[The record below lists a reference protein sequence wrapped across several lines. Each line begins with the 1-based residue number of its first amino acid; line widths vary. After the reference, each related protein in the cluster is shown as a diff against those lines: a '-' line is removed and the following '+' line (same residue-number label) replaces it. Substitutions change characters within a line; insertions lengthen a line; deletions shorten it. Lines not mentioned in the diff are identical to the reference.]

1 MPFNR
6 AIVIVLDSLGIG
18 ELPDAAAFSDQGSN
32 TLGNIARKN
41 NLNIPHLLSLG
52 LGNIRSLPGV
62 PPSDNPT
69 ACYGMMAE
77 KSAGKDTTTG
87 HWELMGLVQDYP
99 FPTYPNGFP
108 PEIMEKFE
116 KEIGR
121 GTLGN
126 ITASGTEIIKELGKE
141 HIKTGYP
148 IIYTSAD
155 SVFQIAAHEEVIP
168 PEQLYYFCRV
178 ARRILTGK
186 DRVARVIARPFIGKP
201 GAFVRTARRKDFSL
215 APPDETLLDKLKKK
229 NLDVIGVG
237 KIGDIFALKGLTRSL
252 PTKSNAQS
260 VQLTIQVMK
269 EPIEGLIFT
278 NLVDFDM
285 LYGHRNNPL
294 GYARALEEFDSLLPE
309 IDKVKKGDDIV
320 VLTADHGCDPT
331 TPSTDHS
338 REYVPLLIWGD
349 EIKRGYKI
357 GTRSS
362 FADLGQTLAEAFQS
376 EELDYGTSFLSEI
389 LIDKKLRK

>member
-1 MPFNR
+1 MPLNR

-18 ELPDAAAFSDQGSN
+18 ELPDAAAFGDKGSN
-32 TLGNIARKN
+32 TLGNIARKVT
-41 NLNIPHLLSLG
+41 LNIPHLLSLG

-62 PPSDNPT
+62 PPSDNPI
-69 ACYGMMAE
+69 ASYGMMAE

-99 FPTYPNGFP
+99 FPTYPHGFP
-108 PEIMEKFE
+108 PEIMEKFK

-126 ITASGTEIIKELGKE
+126 VPASGTEIIEELGAE

-186 DRVARVIARPFIGKP
+186 NKVARVIARPFIGKP
-201 GAFVRTARRKDFSL
+201 GSFVRTARRKDFSL
-215 APPDETLLDKLKKK
+215 SPPEETLLDKLKKK

-252 PTKSNAQS
+252 PTKSNVQS

-269 EPIEGLIFT
+269 EPIAGLIFT

-285 LYGHRNNPL
+285 LYGHRNNPS
-294 GYARALEEFDSLLPE
+294 GYAGALAEFDSFLPE
-309 IDKVKKGDDIV
+309 IDKVRKQNDIV

-331 TPSTDHS
+331 TASTDHS
-338 REYVPLLIWGD
+338 REYVPLLIWGNQV
-349 EIKRGYKI
+349 KRGYEI
-357 GTRSS
+357 GIRSS
-362 FADLGQTLAEAFQS
+362 FADLGQSLAEAFQC
-376 EELDYGTSFLSEI
+376 EKLDNGTSFLSDI
-389 LIDKKLRK
+389 MTANR

>member
-1 MPFNR
+1 MPLNR

-18 ELPDAAAFSDQGSN
+18 ELPDAAAFGDKGSN
-32 TLGNIARKN
+32 TLGNIARKVT
-41 NLNIPHLLSLG
+41 LNIPHLLSLG

-62 PPSDNPT
+62 PPSDNPI
-69 ACYGMMAE
+69 ASYGMMAE

-99 FPTYPNGFP
+99 FPTYPHGFP

-126 ITASGTEIIKELGKE
+126 VPASGTEIIEELGKE

-168 PEQLYYFCRV
+168 PAQLYYFCRV

-186 DRVARVIARPFIGKP
+186 NKVARVIARPFIGKP
-201 GAFVRTARRKDFSL
+201 GSFVRTARRKDFSL
-215 APPDETLLDKLKKK
+215 SPPEETLLDKLKKK
-229 NLDVIGVG
+229 NLDVVGVG

-252 PTKSNAQS
+252 PTKSNVQS

-269 EPIEGLIFT
+269 EPISGLIFT

-285 LYGHRNNPL
+285 LYGHRNNPS
-294 GYARALEEFDSLLPE
+294 GYAGALAEFDSFLPE
-309 IDKVKKGDDIV
+309 IDKVRKQNDVV

-331 TPSTDHS
+331 TSSTDHS
-338 REYVPLLIWGD
+338 REYVPLLIWGNQ
-349 EIKRGYKI
+349 IKRGYEI
-357 GTRSS
+357 GKRSS
-362 FADLGQTLAEAFQS
+362 FADLGQSLAEAFQC
-376 EELDYGTSFLSEI
+376 EKLDNGTSFLSDI
-389 LIDKKLRK
+389 MTANR

>member
-1 MPFNR
+1 MPLNR

-18 ELPDAAAFSDQGSN
+18 ELPDAAAFGDKGSN
-32 TLGNIARKN
+32 TLGNIARKVT
-41 NLNIPHLLSLG
+41 LNIPHLLSLG

-62 PPSDNPT
+62 PPSDNPI
-69 ACYGMMAE
+69 ASYGMMAE

-99 FPTYPNGFP
+99 FPTYPHGFP
-108 PEIMEKFE
+108 PEIMEKFK

-126 ITASGTEIIKELGKE
+126 VPASGTEIIEELGAE

-168 PEQLYYFCRV
+168 PERLYYFCRV

-186 DRVARVIARPFIGKP
+186 NKVARVIARPFIGKP
-201 GAFVRTARRKDFSL
+201 GSFVRTARRKDFSL
-215 APPDETLLDKLKKK
+215 SPPEETLLDKLKKK

-252 PTKSNAQS
+252 PTKSNVQS

-269 EPIEGLIFT
+269 EPIAGLIFT

-285 LYGHRNNPL
+285 LYGHRNNPS
-294 GYARALEEFDSLLPE
+294 GYAGALAEFDSFLPE
-309 IDKVKKGDDIV
+309 IDKVRKQNDIV

-331 TPSTDHS
+331 TASTDHS
-338 REYVPLLIWGD
+338 REYVPLLIWGNQV
-349 EIKRGYKI
+349 KRGYEI
-357 GTRSS
+357 GIRSS
-362 FADLGQTLAEAFQS
+362 FADLGQSLAEAFQC
-376 EELDYGTSFLSEI
+376 EKLDNGTSFLSDI
-389 LIDKKLRK
+389 MTANR

>member
-1 MPFNR
+1 MPLNR

-18 ELPDAAAFSDQGSN
+18 ELPDAAAFGDKGSN
-32 TLGNIARKN
+32 TLGNIARKVT
-41 NLNIPHLLSLG
+41 LNIPHLLSLG

-62 PPSDNPT
+62 PPSDNPI
-69 ACYGMMAE
+69 ASYGMMAE

-99 FPTYPNGFP
+99 FPTYPHGFP
-108 PEIMEKFE
+108 PEIMEKFK

-126 ITASGTEIIKELGKE
+126 VPASGTEIIEELGAE

-186 DRVARVIARPFIGKP
+186 NKVARVIARPFIGKP
-201 GAFVRTARRKDFSL
+201 GSFVRTARRKDFSL
-215 APPDETLLDKLKKK
+215 SPPEETLLDKLKKK

-252 PTKSNAQS
+252 PTKSNVQS

-269 EPIEGLIFT
+269 EPIAGLIFT

-285 LYGHRNNPL
+285 LYGHRNNPS
-294 GYARALEEFDSLLPE
+294 GYAGALAEFDSFLPE
-309 IDKVKKGDDIV
+309 IDKVRKQNDIV

-331 TPSTDHS
+331 TTSTDHS
-338 REYVPLLIWGD
+338 REYVPLLIWGNQV
-349 EIKRGYKI
+349 KRGYEI
-357 GTRSS
+357 GIRSS
-362 FADLGQTLAEAFQS
+362 FADLGQSLAEAFQC
-376 EELDYGTSFLSEI
+376 EKLDNGTSFLSDI
-389 LIDKKLRK
+389 MTANR

>member
-1 MPFNR
+1 MPCKR

-18 ELPDAAAFSDQGSN
+18 ELPDAAAFGDQGSN

-62 PPSDNPT
+62 PPSDNPI
-69 ACYGMMAE
+69 ACYGMMTE

-99 FPTYPNGFP
+99 FPTYPHGFP

-121 GTLGN
+121 NTLGN
-126 ITASGTEIIKELGKE
+126 VPASGTEIIEELGEE

-155 SVFQIAAHEEVIP
+155 SVFQIAAHEEIIP

-178 ARRILTGK
+178 ARRILKGE

-229 NLDVIGVG
+229 NFDVIGVG
-237 KIGDIFALKGLTRSL
+237 KIGDIFALKGLTRSI
-252 PTKSNAQS
+252 PAKSNLQS

-309 IDKVKKGDDIV
+309 IDEVRKGDDIV

-338 REYVPLLIWGD
+338 REYVPLLIWGN
-349 EIKRGYKI
+349 EIKRGYEI

-389 LIDKKLRK
+389 LIEKK

>member
-18 ELPDAAAFSDQGSN
+18 ELPDAAAFGDQGTN

-41 NLNIPHLLSLG
+41 NLNVPHLLSLG

-62 PPSDNPT
+62 PSSDNPI

-99 FPTYPNGFP
+99 FPTYPHGFP
-108 PEIMEKFE
+108 SRIIKKFE
-116 KEIGR
+116 KKIGR

-126 ITASGTEIIKELGKE
+126 VPASGTEIIKELGEE

-178 ARRILTGK
+178 ARRILTGE

-201 GAFVRTARRKDFSL
+201 GAFVRTTRRKDFSL

-252 PTKSNAQS
+252 PAKSNAQS

-309 IDKVKKGDDIV
+309 IDKARKGDDIV

-338 REYVPLLIWGD
+338 REYVPLIIWGN
-349 EIKRGYKI
+349 EIKRGYEI

-362 FADLGQTLAEAFQS
+362 FADLGQTLAEAFQIDK
-376 EELDYGTSFLSEI
+376 LDYGTSFLSEI
-389 LIDKKLRK
+389 LIDKK